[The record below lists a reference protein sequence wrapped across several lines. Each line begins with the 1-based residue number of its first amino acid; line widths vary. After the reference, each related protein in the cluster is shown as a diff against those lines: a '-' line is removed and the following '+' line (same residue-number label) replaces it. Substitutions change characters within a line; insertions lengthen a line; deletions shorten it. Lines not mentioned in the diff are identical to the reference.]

1 MITISRPVNGITL
14 NGDEYLLDDTG
25 EAMLFESVED
35 AKEHLLSK
43 GLEAEDIENFNFN
56 EEKL

>member
-1 MITISRPVNGITL
+1 MISVSRPKNGITL
-14 NGDEYLLDDTG
+14 NGDEYLLDDDG
-25 EAMLFESVED
+25 EVMLFESIED